1 MKNIKWKYL
10 GEAILFTI
18 QLVAII
24 AIGLALLS
32 TPTILAI
39 NLNSNYF
46 LLIYLFYGI
55 VFMVITAYSSF
66 VNGNYLGTYADY
78 EVHGVISK
86 YEGAHII
93 DKRSE
98 FDYKSKIYY
107 NKETNTITVLDAY
120 L

>member
-1 MKNIKWKYL
+1 MNINRKYL

-18 QLVAII
+18 QLVAAI

-32 TPTILAI
+32 APIILAL

-55 VFMVITAYSSF
+55 VFMVKTAYSSIIR
-66 VNGNYLGTYADY
+66 GEYLGTYANY
-78 EVHGVISK
+78 EVHGVISEYK
-86 YEGAHII
+86 GAHII
-93 DKRSE
+93 DERAES
-98 FDYKSKIYY
+98 DYKSRVFY
-107 NKETNTITVLDAY
+107 NKETKTITLLGAY